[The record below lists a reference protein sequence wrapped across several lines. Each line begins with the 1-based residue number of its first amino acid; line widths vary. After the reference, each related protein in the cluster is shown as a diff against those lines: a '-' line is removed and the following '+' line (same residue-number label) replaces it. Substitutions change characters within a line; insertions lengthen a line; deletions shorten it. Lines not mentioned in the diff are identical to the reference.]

1 VPMRRGFL
9 MVALALCGALVEATR
24 LTRSPSALPIG
35 RRAALS
41 SLAVLS
47 SQASVSS
54 LAVLS
59 GQASA
64 VDKPGAELQLHKD
77 REYGDNFLVPSG
89 WAASENELSGGRKL
103 VAFADPGD
111 SDSNI
116 FILWTPLAADYT
128 SLGSFGNINYVSS
141 TFLPTCGSDRSACT
155 LAADGIEG
163 RLLESVAVRGSYVY
177 DYVIEQA
184 AQPTRH
190 LRTLVTVALE
200 EGRGKQL
207 VTLTA
212 QCRESKHAELS
223 QMLAKVIDSY
233 KPS

>member
-1 VPMRRGFL
+1 MRRGFL

-24 LTRSPSALPIG
+24 LTRSPAALPIG
-35 RRAALS
+35 RRAAL
-41 SLAVLS
+41 
-47 SQASVSS
+47 SS

-177 DYVIEQA
+177 DCA
-184 AQPTRH
+184 LLAH
-190 LRTLVTVALE
+190 LT
-200 EGRGKQL
+200 
-207 VTLTA
+207 
-212 QCRESKHAELS
+212 
-223 QMLAKVIDSY
+223 
-233 KPS
+233 